1 MLPPP
6 AGDNVDPFLI
16 LLWAKYKTEHDICP
30 AALIPNSNKSHPTDN
45 FPVLYCSLF
54 LKFKLLKMKQ
64 VRFLATSFAASML
77 MLLSSCNSNEDKK
90 TEETTETAT
99 TTTEKAPETTPPP
112 KLSNVMLMQF
122 KVADFA
128 KWQSK
133 YELKER
139 DSIRRAVGLTNYLAG
154 RGLDDPNKVIVFL
167 KMEDANKAKEL
178 TASQGMKDRM
188 KEAGVTGTPTFNYVE
203 VVMDDNSPIEQT
215 NRLMMTHKVKDWD
228 AFKNEFDK
236 HKQVRLDAGLIDRAI
251 GHPIDDPHEAILV
264 FAVTDMAKAK
274 AFLQSKDL
282 KDKMEK
288 AGVEGKPTSF
298 FYNIEKMYQ

>member
-1 MLPPP
+1 
-6 AGDNVDPFLI
+6 
-16 LLWAKYKTEHDICP
+16 
-30 AALIPNSNKSHPTDN
+30 
-45 FPVLYCSLF
+45 
-54 LKFKLLKMKQ
+54 MKQ
-64 VRFLATSFAASML
+64 ARFLATSFAASML
-77 MLLSSCNSNEDKK
+77 MLLFSCNSNDEPK
-90 TEETTETAT
+90 TEDTTATAT

-112 KLSNVMLMQF
+112 KLSNIMIMHF

-139 DSIRRAVGLTNYLAG
+139 DSIRRAFGLTNYVVG

-178 TASQGMKDRM
+178 TGSQGMKDRM
-188 KEAGVTGTPTFNYVE
+188 KEAGVTGTPSFIYME

-215 NRLMMTHKVKDWD
+215 NRLLMLENVKDWD
-228 AFKNEFDK
+228 AWKKEFDQN
-236 HKQVRLDAGLIDRAI
+236 KQLRIDGGLIDRAI
-251 GHPIDDPHEAILV
+251 GHAIDDNHKVAVV
-264 FAVTDMAKAK
+264 FAVTDRTKAK

-288 AGVEGKPTSF
+288 AGVEGKPIPF
-298 FYNIEKMYQ
+298 YYNIVKMY

>member
-1 MLPPP
+1 
-6 AGDNVDPFLI
+6 
-16 LLWAKYKTEHDICP
+16 
-30 AALIPNSNKSHPTDN
+30 
-45 FPVLYCSLF
+45 
-54 LKFKLLKMKQ
+54 MKPI
-64 VRFLATSFAASML
+64 RFLATSFAASML

-90 TEETTETAT
+90 TEDTTATAT

-122 KVADFA
+122 KVTDFA

-139 DSIRRAVGLTNYLAG
+139 DSIRRAVGLTNYVVG
-154 RGLDDPNKVIVFL
+154 RGLDDPKKVIVFL

-188 KEAGVTGTPTFNYVE
+188 KEAGVTGTPSFNYVE

-228 AFKNEFDK
+228 AWKKEFDD
-236 HKQVRLDAGLIDRAI
+236 HKQVRMDAGLIDRALAHDI
-251 GHPIDDPHEAILV
+251 NDNHQVEIV

-288 AGVEGKPTSF
+288 AGVEGKPVPF
-298 FYNIEKMYQ
+298 FYNIVKMYQ

>member
-1 MLPPP
+1 
-6 AGDNVDPFLI
+6 
-16 LLWAKYKTEHDICP
+16 
-30 AALIPNSNKSHPTDN
+30 
-45 FPVLYCSLF
+45 
-54 LKFKLLKMKQ
+54 
-64 VRFLATSFAASML
+64 ML
-77 MLLSSCNSNEDKK
+77 MLLSSCGSGDETK
-90 TEETTETAT
+90 TEDTTATAT
-99 TTTEKAPETTPPP
+99 TTTEKAPEPTTPVKPA
-112 KLSNVMLMQF
+112 NAMVMQF

-139 DSIRRAVGLTNYLAG
+139 DSIRRASGLTNYVVG

-167 KMEDANKAKEL
+167 KMEDANKAKAL

-188 KEAGVTGTPTFNYVE
+188 KEAGVTGTPSFNYVE

-228 AFKNEFDK
+228 AWKKEFDD
-236 HKQVRLDAGLIDRAI
+236 HKQVRMDAGLIDRALAHDI
-251 GHPIDDPHEAILV
+251 NDNHQVEIV